1 MLGIVMGLIISG
13 GDMKRST
20 ILLGMLC
27 VLPAHVYAQLP
38 DSCSDYAKNKL
49 GYGRIVAMVDE
60 NARRKTN
67 FIIDSGYE
75 RFCVSATDNETRAQI
90 MRNAFYF
97 GKRVSVQT
105 DSSGRVTGVDVMN

>member
-1 MLGIVMGLIISG
+1 
-13 GDMKRST
+13 MKRFV
-20 ILLGMLC
+20 ILLGLLC
-27 VLPAHVYAQLP
+27 VLSVHAYAQLP
-38 DSCSDYAKNKL
+38 DSCSVYAKNKL

-60 NARRKTN
+60 KARKKTN

-97 GKRVSVQT
+97 GKRISVQT
-105 DSSGRVTGVDVMN
+105 DNGGWVTGVDVMN

>member
-1 MLGIVMGLIISG
+1 
-13 GDMKRST
+13 MKR
-20 ILLGMLC
+20 LLIFFGMLC
-27 VLPAHVYAQLP
+27 VLSVHAHAQLP
-38 DSCSDYAKNKL
+38 DSCSVYAKNKL

-60 NARRKTN
+60 SIRKKTN

-97 GKRVSVQT
+97 GKRISVQT
-105 DSSGRVTGVDVMN
+105 DNGGWVTGVDVMN